1 MTPRAL
7 ARGNFPSRAA
17 FALLASLSLAAPGV
31 AFAKGPS
38 GKAKTEHKKGGAKNG
53 GHKTSSATSQAPAQP
68 QAPKPAAIDA
78 APVAFA
84 DPAVV
89 TARSASGLSIVVT
102 ERQGAAGTV
111 LALRLP
117 FGSSADPVDQGG
129 LVAVTARAVASAA
142 VPERETFRAR
152 GGSETV
158 RVEPDA
164 VTFVLSAPAG
174 EGSAAVDLLA
184 AELKAPIA
192 NDAAENARASL
203 TTTSL
208 PEEAE
213 ALRDA
218 LVYQGFF
225 PYEHR
230 ATGSAIYLAKVQPA
244 SVETFRAAHFN
255 VSGATIGVVVPTSG
269 ATVVSKLKDTFAGAA
284 AAPMTAPDGSLAEQT
299 NQRASEIQEAGA
311 PSVLNYGW
319 ALRGASARELETLE
333 LAGHLLG
340 DGGRVVE
347 ALGKAGIEG
356 RAHAKVDHRA
366 GPSLFTLEVE
376 LPSDADV
383 SKAKHAVDDCL
394 AELGKHAPGA
404 PDVMRAKRDVS
415 IARARELDSDDALAV
430 HLARG
435 GFAADEQQTLGALS
449 AEEVPKVAARFLGP
463 LTRSVVETRDPS
475 RAKAPPHGSP
485 AVVPAHAPTEPTKPA
500 SKKDAEPK
508 HHGKGHKK
516 S

>member
-1 MTPRAL
+1 MTGP
-7 ARGNFPSRAA
+7 NFPSRAA
-17 FALLASLSLAAPGV
+17 IALLASLSLAAPGV
-31 AFAKGPS
+31 ALAKGPS
-38 GKAKTEHKKGGAKNG
+38 GKAKTEHKKGAGSKG
-53 GHKTSSATSQAPAQP
+53 GHKTSSAAAQAPAQP
-68 QAPKPAAIDA
+68 QAAKPAAIDA
-78 APVAFA
+78 PPVAFA

-89 TARSASGLSIVVT
+89 TDRSASGLAIVVT
-102 ERQGAAGTV
+102 ERQGAAGMV

-129 LVAVTARAVASAA
+129 LVAVTARAVANAA

-158 RVEPDA
+158 RVDPDA
-164 VTFVLSAPAG
+164 VTFVLSAPPG
-174 EGSAAVDLLA
+174 EASAAIDLLS

-192 NDAAENARASL
+192 SDAAETARASL

-218 LVYQGFF
+218 LVYQGYF

-230 ATGSAIYLAKVQPA
+230 ATGSAIYLSKVQPA

-255 VSGATIGVVVPTSG
+255 VSGATIGIVVPAAG
-269 ATVVSKLKDTFAGAA
+269 ATVVSKLKDTFAGNPAA
-284 AAPMTAPDGSLAEQT
+284 AISAPEGTLAEQT

-319 ALRGASARELETLE
+319 ALRGASPRDLETLDVT
-333 LAGHLLG
+333 GHLLG

-347 ALGKAGIEG
+347 ALGKAGIAA
-356 RAHAKVDHRA
+356 RAQAKVDHRA

-376 LPSDADV
+376 VPPDADV

-404 PDVMRAKRDVS
+404 PEVMRAKRDVS
-415 IARARELDSDDALAV
+415 IDRARELDGDVTLAE

-435 GFAADEQQTLGALS
+435 GFAADEQQTLGAVS
-449 AEEVPKVAARFLGP
+449 AEDVPKIVARFLGP

-475 RAKAPPHGSP
+475 RAKAPSHGAP
-485 AVVPAHAPTEPTKPA
+485 TVAPAHAPVEPTKPA